1 MKENRMKLKL
11 KGKGNIVL
19 FDDIKEN
26 NKSKTEVRLSET
38 PITESETPQEESP
51 TL

>member
-1 MKENRMKLKL
+1 MKLKL

-19 FDDIKEN
+19 FDDLKEEI
-26 NKSKTEVRLSET
+26 KSKTEFKLSEQ
-38 PITESETPQEESP
+38 PIPESETLYEESP